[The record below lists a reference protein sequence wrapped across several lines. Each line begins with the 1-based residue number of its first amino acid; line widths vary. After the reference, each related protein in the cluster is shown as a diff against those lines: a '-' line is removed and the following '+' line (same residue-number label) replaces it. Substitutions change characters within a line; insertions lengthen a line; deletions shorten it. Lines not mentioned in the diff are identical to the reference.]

1 MTDLSKSFD
10 CIDLKV
16 LFVKI
21 HAYGFDTKSLRF
33 IDIYLAGRKQGKRIS
48 IEYWILFSLTSHKSK
63 MQDDITYAKDLQ
75 LKPYY
80 GHWNL

>member
-1 MTDLSKSFD
+1 MIVLRQKSHRFSGKVGFIGILMTDLSKSFD

-48 IEYWILFSLTSHKSK
+48 IEY
-63 MQDDITYAKDLQ
+63 
-75 LKPYY
+75 
-80 GHWNL
+80 